1 MSHSRFALK
10 GELYMSTKRWITTI
24 FALCFVIGQANASA
38 GSPTPMQTVKERIDQ
53 IITVLNDPQ
62 YHAHE
67 KKGVQRDKI
76 WEISSPMFDF
86 AEISRRTVGP
96 KWDSFAEE
104 EKSRF
109 IDVFRQFL
117 GNTYIDKMQGEYH
130 NEQVVYVKELI
141 KESQALVRTQ
151 LVRQSVAL
159 PIDYRLK
166 QEDGLWK
173 IYDILVENGVSIVQ
187 NYRVQFQSILQKETP
202 AQLIARLEVKLKEQQ
217 SQLDR

>member
-1 MSHSRFALK
+1 M
-10 GELYMSTKRWITTI
+10 MTKRWIST
-24 FALCFVIGQANASA
+24 ALFVVCLVIGQASASA

-53 IITVLNDPQ
+53 IISVLNDPQ
-62 YHAHE
+62 YHAPARKE
-67 KKGVQRDKI
+67 AQRDKI
-76 WEISSPMFDF
+76 WEISKTMFDF
-86 AEISRRTVGP
+86 TEISRRTVGP
-96 KWDSFAEE
+96 KWDSFSDQ
-104 EKSRF
+104 EKSHF
-109 IDVFRQFL
+109 TDVFRQFL